1 MTAEV
6 VTRCR
11 RGVAPL
17 PRCYTSD
24 MPTIR
29 PRHLITETPPVTQ
42 ALDAATKRWPADS
55 GNRARLLLRLVEEGH
70 RAVIHQHEEL
80 TRQRRA
86 IVARTSGALTGVY
99 SDGYLHE
106 LREDWPE

>member
-1 MTAEV
+1 
-6 VTRCR
+6 
-11 RGVAPL
+11 
-17 PRCYTSD
+17 

-29 PRHLITETPPVTQ
+29 PRHLITETLPVAQ
-42 ALDAATKRWPADS
+42 ALDAAAKRWPS
-55 GNRARLLLRLVEEGH
+55 EGGNRSRLLLRLVEEGH
-70 RAVIHQHEEL
+70 RAVMHEHEEL

-99 SDGYLHE
+99 GDGYLRE